1 MAKILII
8 EDDSNLRRGMNLRL
22 RANGYETALAEDG
35 ISAVSVAR
43 TERPDLALV
52 DIGLPGGDGFS
63 VMRRLQN
70 LASTAGMPMIVITG
84 RDPLTAW
91 PNAEALG
98 VTEGA
103 QPGNSRST
111 NCCSC
116 AALRHSTISTM
127 SPYAAV
133 AESPEPQCARGS
145 GLSQ

>member
-98 VTEGA
+98 AMTLLQKPVDTDKLLATIAEALG
-103 QPGNSRST
+103 T
-111 NCCSC
+111 T
-116 AALRHSTISTM
+116 AA
-127 SPYAAV
+127 PQGPAV
-133 AESPEPQCARGS
+133 AQ
-145 GLSQ
+145 

>member
-8 EDDSNLRRGMNLRL
+8 EDDPNLRRGMNLRL

-35 ISAVSVAR
+35 VSAVSVAR
-43 TERPDLALV
+43 AERPDLALV

-63 VMRRLQN
+63 VMRRLQS

-98 VTEGA
+98 AMTLLQKPVDTVKLLATIAE
-103 QPGNSRST
+103 
-111 NCCSC
+111 
-116 AALRHSTISTM
+116 ALGTTTAR
-127 SPYAAV
+127 PAV
-133 AESPEPQCARGS
+133 AE
-145 GLSQ
+145 

>member
-8 EDDSNLRRGMNLRL
+8 EDDPNLRRGMNLRL

-35 ISAVSVAR
+35 VSAVVVAR
-43 TERPDLALV
+43 AERPDLALV

-63 VMRRLQN
+63 VMRRLQS

-98 VTEGA
+98 AMTLLQKPVDTVKLLATIAE
-103 QPGNSRST
+103 
-111 NCCSC
+111 
-116 AALRHSTISTM
+116 ALGTTTARPVMTIIGM
-127 SPYAAV
+127 PAV
-133 AESPEPQCARGS
+133 LA
-145 GLSQ
+145 LSLIHI

>member
-35 ISAVSVAR
+35 VSAVSVAR
-43 TERPDLALV
+43 AERPDLALV

-63 VMRRLQN
+63 VMRRLQS

-98 VTEGA
+98 AMTLLQKPVDTVKLLATIAE
-103 QPGNSRST
+103 
-111 NCCSC
+111 
-116 AALRHSTISTM
+116 ALGTTTAR
-127 SPYAAV
+127 PAV
-133 AESPEPQCARGS
+133 AE
-145 GLSQ
+145 

>member
-35 ISAVSVAR
+35 VTAVFVAR
-43 TERPDLALV
+43 AERPDLALV

-63 VMRRLQN
+63 VMRRLQS
-70 LASTAGMPMIVITG
+70 LAATAGMPMIVITG

-98 VTEGA
+98 AMTLLQKPVDTVKLLATIAE
-103 QPGNSRST
+103 
-111 NCCSC
+111 
-116 AALRHSTISTM
+116 ALGTTTAR
-127 SPYAAV
+127 PAV
-133 AESPEPQCARGS
+133 AE
-145 GLSQ
+145 

>member
-35 ISAVSVAR
+35 VSAVSVAR
-43 TERPDLALV
+43 AERPDLALV

-63 VMRRLQN
+63 VMRRLQS
-70 LASTAGMPMIVITG
+70 LAATAGMPMIVITG

-98 VTEGA
+98 AMTLLQKPVDTVKLLATIAE
-103 QPGNSRST
+103 
-111 NCCSC
+111 
-116 AALRHSTISTM
+116 ALGTTTAR
-127 SPYAAV
+127 PAV
-133 AESPEPQCARGS
+133 AE
-145 GLSQ
+145 

>member
-8 EDDSNLRRGMNLRL
+8 EDDPNLRRGMNLRL

-35 ISAVSVAR
+35 VSAVVVAR
-43 TERPDLALV
+43 AERPDLALV

-63 VMRRLQN
+63 VMRRLQS

-98 VTEGA
+98 AMTLLQKPVDTVKLLATIAE
-103 QPGNSRST
+103 
-111 NCCSC
+111 
-116 AALRHSTISTM
+116 ALGTTTAR
-127 SPYAAV
+127 PAV
-133 AESPEPQCARGS
+133 AE
-145 GLSQ
+145 

>member
-8 EDDSNLRRGMNLRL
+8 EDDPNLRRGMNLRL

-35 ISAVSVAR
+35 VSAVVVAR
-43 TERPDLALV
+43 AERPDLALV

-63 VMRRLQN
+63 VMRRLQS

-98 VTEGA
+98 AMTLLQKPVDTVKLLATIAE
-103 QPGNSRST
+103 
-111 NCCSC
+111 
-116 AALRHSTISTM
+116 ALGTTTAR
-127 SPYAAV
+127 PAV
-133 AESPEPQCARGS
+133 AK
-145 GLSQ
+145 

>member
-8 EDDSNLRRGMNLRL
+8 EDDPNLRRGMNLRL

-52 DIGLPGGDGFS
+52 DIGLPGGDGVS

-98 VTEGA
+98 AMTLLQKPVNTVKLLATIAE
-103 QPGNSRST
+103 
-111 NCCSC
+111 
-116 AALRHSTISTM
+116 ALGTTTAR
-127 SPYAAV
+127 PAV
-133 AESPEPQCARGS
+133 AE
-145 GLSQ
+145 

>member
-8 EDDSNLRRGMNLRL
+8 EDDPNLRRGMNLRL

-35 ISAVSVAR
+35 VTAVFVAR
-43 TERPDLALV
+43 AERPDLALV

-63 VMRRLQN
+63 VMRRLQS

-98 VTEGA
+98 AMTLLQKPVDTVKLLATIAE
-103 QPGNSRST
+103 
-111 NCCSC
+111 
-116 AALRHSTISTM
+116 ALGTTTAR
-127 SPYAAV
+127 PAV
-133 AESPEPQCARGS
+133 AE
-145 GLSQ
+145 